1 LADPP
6 DALEGRNR
14 SLEPEARV
22 QQEPFV
28 TVKIR
33 DRNEEQAAAPA
44 TLRQNRIFGTGEMAS
59 LTRAFDWSQTPVGP
73 IEQWPET
80 LLITVNTMLSS
91 RHPMFLWW
99 GKDLVQ
105 FYNDAYRP
113 SIGTDKHPSALG
125 QNGIECWP
133 EIWPIIGPQIEAVM
147 TSGHASWHEDQLVP
161 IIRDGK
167 LEDVYWTYGYSP
179 VRDSSGTI
187 CGTLVVCT
195 ETTGRFLAEQRQLT
209 SQEQYKALFEL
220 ASDAIVVADIEGRV
234 TEANHAACKLLGY
247 TRAEL
252 LQLNYADIVAESER
266 PRLWSAR
273 DVLLN
278 GGVSVEEWHLV
289 TRSGSSL
296 ATEIS
301 AAILPDGRWQAF
313 VRDITDRKR
322 LEQER
327 SSLIRELQ
335 QQRERLAD
343 LFQQAPA
350 FFAVLSGPDYVFEMI
365 NPLYQE
371 LMGQRDLIGKSVR
384 EAVPEA
390 EGQGFIALL
399 DEVYQS
405 GKSFVGRRTPI
416 RLART
421 ASQPLEE
428 RFLDFVYQPRRE
440 ADGAISGIIVLGVDV
455 TESKRAEVALMQTEK
470 LAAVGRLASSIAHEI
485 NNPLESVTN
494 LLYLARETAIN
505 PETREYLGIADR
517 ELRRVAV
524 IANQTLRFHKQ
535 SSKPQWITCEDL
547 IASAIS
553 VYQGRLVNSSVEVEK
568 RISTASPVLCFE
580 GEIRQVLS
588 NLIVNAI
595 DAMHPRGGRLLMR
608 SREGT
613 DWKTGRKGLILTV
626 ADTGSGMSPDTAA
639 KIFEPFFTT
648 KEIGGTGLGL
658 WVSHEIV
665 QRHGGTLAVRS
676 SQRTGCSGTVFT
688 LFLPFEAVVR

>member
-1 LADPP
+1 
-6 DALEGRNR
+6 
-14 SLEPEARV
+14 V

-28 TVKIR
+28 TVKSR
-33 DRNEEQAAAPA
+33 ETNEEQAAAPA
-44 TLRQNRIFGTGEMAS
+44 TLRQGRIFGTGEMAR
-59 LTRAFDWSQTPVGP
+59 LTRDFDWSQTPVGP
-73 IEQWPET
+73 IEHWPEA
-80 LLITVNTMLSS
+80 LLLTVNTMLSS

-99 GKDLVQ
+99 GKELVQ

-113 SIGTDKHPSALG
+113 SIGADKHPLALG

-147 TSGHASWHEDQLVP
+147 TNGQASWHEDQLIP
-161 IIRDGK
+161 IIRNGK

-179 VRDSSGTI
+179 VRDSTGII

-209 SQEQYKALFEL
+209 SQQQYKALFEL
-220 ASDAIVVADIEGRV
+220 ASDAIFVANIDGHV

-252 LQLNYADIVAESER
+252 LQLNYADIVAASQR
-266 PRLWSAR
+266 SKLWTAR
-273 DVLLN
+273 DALLN
-278 GGVSVEEWHLV
+278 GGISVEEWHLV
-289 TRSGSSL
+289 TKTGASL
-296 ATEIS
+296 ATEVS
-301 AAILPDGRWQAF
+301 TAILPDGRWQAF
-313 VRDITDRKR
+313 VRDITDRKH

-327 SSLIRELQ
+327 SRLIGELQ

-350 FFAVLSGPDYVFEMI
+350 FFAVLRGPEHIFEMI
-365 NPLYQE
+365 NPLYQD

-390 EGQGFIALL
+390 EGQGFIDLL
-399 DEVYQS
+399 DEVYRS
-405 GKSFVGRRTPI
+405 GKAFVGRRTPI
-416 RLART
+416 HLART
-421 ASQPLEE
+421 ASRPLEE

-440 ADGAISGIIVLGVDV
+440 ADGAISGIIALGVDV
-455 TESKRAEVALMQTEK
+455 TESKRAELALMQTEK

-494 LLYLARETAIN
+494 LLYLARETAWN
-505 PETREYLGIADR
+505 PETKEYLNIADR
-517 ELRRVAV
+517 ELRRVSV

-535 SSKPQWITCEDL
+535 SSKPQLITCDDL
-547 IASAIS
+547 ISSAIS
-553 VYQGRLVNSSVEVEK
+553 IYQGRLVNSSVDAEK
-568 RISTASPVLCFE
+568 RIRAASPVLCFE

-595 DAMHPRGGRLLMR
+595 DAMHPHGGRLLLR

-613 DWKTGRKGLILTV
+613 DWNTGRKGLILTV

-639 KIFEPFFTT
+639 RIFEPFFTT

-658 WVSHEIV
+658 WISHEIV
-665 QRHGGTLAVRS
+665 QRHGGTLTARS
-676 SQRTGCSGTVFT
+676 SQCKGRSGTVFVF
-688 LFLPFEAVVR
+688 FLPFEAVVR